1 MIITNKQFNEYSKIV
16 CEDVP
21 IDEGEKIAADL
32 LNELTAS
39 KNGMGLAAPQIGIT
53 KNVCVINI
61 KEPLILINPKVIDK
75 SEETF
80 VFPEGCL
87 SYPDK
92 RIKTKRHTQI
102 TVEADN
108 HESKLIFSAE
118 SKDIEDAFECACVQH
133 EIDHLNGITM
143 FDREFKLV
151 PIKAHKKYGRNEK
164 VKITNGEEIKEIKSK
179 KAQQFI
185 DSGDWYIFAGGH
197 ST

>member
-1 MIITNKQFNEYSKIV
+1 MILTNKQFSEYSKIV
-16 CEDVP
+16 CDDVS
-21 IDEGEKIAADL
+21 IEEGEKIAADL
-32 LNELTAS
+32 LNELTVS
-39 KNGMGLAAPQIGIT
+39 KNGMGLEAPQMGIT
-53 KNVCVINI
+53 KNVCVVNV
-61 KEPLILINPKVIDK
+61 KEPIILINPKIIDK

-87 SYPDK
+87 SYPDEK
-92 RIKTKRHTQI
+92 VKTKRHIQI

-118 SKDIEDAFECACVQH
+118 SKDITDAFECTCVQH

-151 PIKAHKKYGRNEK
+151 PIKTDKKYGRNEK